1 MKNLDSLLEDVLQNI
16 KENTNSISYNTWFD
30 PIQINNLDS
39 TLNIAYLSVEEDFV
53 KRILNE
59 RYLPLLENTFK
70 EVLDDSY
77 KVVINTAS
85 EYKKVAPTTSQAP
98 KKNVDTKKTRISINE
113 INAPLDSQKIFNP
126 NYNFDNFVSG
136 DSNKLPYAAAL
147 AVAKTPGVKNPLFL
161 HGSSGLGKTHL
172 MHSIGIYI
180 LQNHPDRN
188 ILYVSSEMFTNE
200 FIKSLSDNKTRDF
213 KNKYRN
219 LDVLLIDDIQ
229 FLEKK
234 ETMQEE
240 FFHTFNALYDLNK
253 QIIISSDRPPNKLS
267 GIEDRLRSRFAWNL
281 IADFQP
287 PDYELRVA
295 VLLKKAENKN
305 VTVTD
310 EIYKSVCYIS
320 EHVTD
325 NIRELEGAFNRLVD
339 FSVFLNEPINENLA
353 KRILK
358 DSLKNDIAYIKPE
371 KIKSEVSKQYKIKPA
386 ELESSSRKS
395 TIAYPRQV
403 AMYLCREMTDLST
416 SKIGSYFGDRHHS
429 TVMHSH
435 EKIKNDLLTDLSLQH
450 IIEEIKSSILY

>member
-1 MKNLDSLLEDVLQNI
+1 MKNLDELLEEVLQSI

-30 PIQINNLDS
+30 PIQINSLDS
-39 TLNIAYLSVEEDFV
+39 TLHIAYLSVEEDFV

-59 RYLPLLENTFK
+59 RYLPLLESTFK
-70 EVLDDSY
+70 DVLDEKY
-77 KVVINTAS
+77 KVVINTSS
-85 EYKKVAPTTSQAP
+85 EYKKIAPVTTQN
-98 KKNVDTKKTRISINE
+98 KKPAENKKSKITITDLNSDFDT
-113 INAPLDSQKIFNP
+113 QKIFNP

-172 MHSIGIYI
+172 MHAIGIYI
-180 LQNHPDRN
+180 LQNHPERN

-267 GIEDRLRSRFAWNL
+267 GIEERLRSRFAWNL

-287 PDYELRVA
+287 PDYEMRVA
-295 VLLKKAENKN
+295 VLLKKAEIKN
-305 VTVTD
+305 VTITD

-339 FSVFLNEPINENLA
+339 FSVFLDEPINENLA

-371 KIKSEVSKQYKIKPA
+371 KIKSEVCKHYKIKA
-386 ELESSSRKS
+386 TDLESSSRKIN
-395 TIAYPRQV
+395 IAFPRQI

-416 SKIGSYFGDRHHS
+416 SKIGSFFGDRHHS

-435 EKIKNDLLTDLSLQH
+435 DKIKNDLKTDLELQV